1 MARPCLD
8 NPRVPL
14 VTSVAVLGWEAMPE
28 CCASAPGGL
37 RWTGEKLQPV
47 SNIKGLF
54 CKECG
59 REYPAEPLN
68 VCDFCFGPLEV
79 TYDYEAIAR
88 VVSRERISQGPHSIW
103 RYHDLLPADAEN
115 AVDINAGFTP
125 LIKSKNLARVLGL
138 DELYIKNDTVNPSFS
153 FKDRVVAV
161 ASTKALEFGFDT
173 LACAS
178 TGNLAGSVA
187 AHAARAGMRAFV
199 FIPADLESGKIIGA
213 AVYGPTL
220 IAVDGSYDDV
230 NRLCSELSDNY
241 NWAFVNINMRPY
253 YAEGSKTLGYE
264 VAEQLG
270 WRAPDNC
277 VVPVASGS
285 LLTKIWKGL
294 NEFSDLGLIG
304 PVNTRMFASQAAGCS
319 PVVTAFEANDFA
331 IRPVKPNTI
340 AKSLAIGN
348 PADGYYALKVIDE
361 SKGYAYAVPEEEVVE
376 GIKLLAQTEGIF
388 TEPAGGV
395 VVAALK
401 RLVEMGQIKPS
412 ETTVAFITGN
422 GYKTQEVV
430 QDAAG
435 PVLIKPTFA
444 SFEETISVRS

>member
-1 MARPCLD
+1 MSHA
-8 NPRVPL
+8 
-14 VTSVAVLGWEAMPE
+14 
-28 CCASAPGGL
+28 
-37 RWTGEKLQPV
+37 
-47 SNIKGLF
+47 KGLF

-79 TYDYEAIAR
+79 TYDYDSISR
-88 VVSRERISQGPHSIW
+88 VISRERIAQGPRSMW
-103 RYHDLLPADAEN
+103 RYHDLLPVDAVN

-125 LIKSKNLARVLGL
+125 LIKAKNLAKSLGL
-138 DELYIKNDTVNPSFS
+138 DELYLKNDSVNPSFS

-199 FIPADLESGKIIGA
+199 FIPADLERGKIVGA

-253 YAEGSKTLGYE
+253 YAEGSKSLGFE

-277 VVPVASGS
+277 IVPGASGS
-285 LLTKIWKGL
+285 LFTKIWKGL
-294 NEFSDLGLIG
+294 NEFSSLGLIG
-304 PVNTRMFASQAAGCS
+304 PVNTRMFISQAQGCA
-319 PVVTAFEANDFA
+319 PIVTAFEAHDFA

-348 PADGYYALKVIDE
+348 PADGHYALKVLE
-361 SKGYAYAVPEEEVVE
+361 ETNGSAYAVPEEEIVQ
-376 GIKLLAQTEGIF
+376 GIKDLAEMEGIF

-395 VVAALK
+395 VIATLK
-401 RLVEMGQIKPS
+401 RLAQTGQIKPW

-430 QDAAG
+430 EDLAR

-444 SFEETISVRS
+444 SFEATLSVRP

>member
-1 MARPCLD
+1 MSHA
-8 NPRVPL
+8 
-14 VTSVAVLGWEAMPE
+14 
-28 CCASAPGGL
+28 
-37 RWTGEKLQPV
+37 
-47 SNIKGLF
+47 KGLF

-79 TYDYEAIAR
+79 TYDYDSISR
-88 VVSRERISQGPHSIW
+88 VISRERIAQGPRSMW
-103 RYHDLLPADAEN
+103 RYHDLFPVDAVN

-125 LIKSKNLARVLGL
+125 LIKAKNLAKSLGL
-138 DELYIKNDTVNPSFS
+138 DELYLKNDSVNPSFS

-199 FIPADLESGKIIGA
+199 FIPADLERGKIVGA
-213 AVYGPTL
+213 AVYGSTVV
-220 IAVDGSYDDV
+220 AVDGSYDDV

-253 YAEGSKTLGYE
+253 YAEGSKSLGFE

-277 VVPVASGS
+277 IVPGASGS
-285 LLTKIWKGL
+285 LFTKIWKGL
-294 NEFSDLGLIG
+294 NEFSSLGLIG
-304 PVNTRMFASQAAGCS
+304 PVNTRMFISQAQGCA
-319 PVVTAFEANDFA
+319 PIVTAFEAHDFA

-348 PADGYYALKVIDE
+348 PADGHYALKVLE
-361 SKGYAYAVPEEEVVE
+361 ETKGSAYAVPEEDVVQ
-376 GIKLLAQTEGIF
+376 GIKDLAEMEGIF

-395 VVAALK
+395 VVATLK
-401 RLVEMGQIKPS
+401 RLAQTGQIKPW

-430 QDAAG
+430 EEVAR

-444 SFEETISVRS
+444 SFEAALSVRP